1 MSAGRKPQ
9 ALERYRGQATGRRH
23 HGIYHYQRQMGRHPH
38 PHRHAA
44 RKRTEEHPQAQ
55 GRTGQ
60 SRTPLHQHQHVVS
73 ERHRTPVRH
82 ASSTLEI
89 GQIATYDP
97 ASGTAMVQLLGSP
110 TRLVGPIPVTAG
122 APRDLILAG
131 ASCLVALLDAH
142 NPRDGVVAAL
152 WPATGVKVT
161 HVGVA
166 SIGIAGAS
174 TGSVGVAFPSA
185 YTGPPAVVAT
195 ATDPAWTAAVSG
207 ITATGYTLT
216 IRAAAPATATVVV
229 NWIACGE

>member
-1 MSAGRKPQ
+1 MAAGRKPQ

-23 HGIYHYQRQMGRHPH
+23 QGIYHYQRQTGRQPH

-44 RKRTEEHPQAQ
+44 RKRATEHPQVQ

-60 SRTPLHQHQHVVS
+60 NRTPLHQHQHVVS
-73 ERHRTPVRH
+73 ERHRTPARH
-82 ASSTLEI
+82 AAPALEI

-110 TRLVGPIPVTAG
+110 TRLVGPIPVTAC
-122 APRDLILAG
+122 APRDLTLAG

-142 NPRDGVVAAL
+142 NPRDGVIAAL
-152 WPATGVKVT
+152 WPGTGTKLT
-161 HVGVA
+161 QVGVA
-166 SIGIAGAS
+166 SIAIAGAS
-174 TGSVGVAFPSA
+174 TGSVAVAFPSA
-185 YTGPPAVVAT
+185 YAAPPAVVAT

-216 IRAAAPATATVVV
+216 IRAAAPATANVAV